1 MPRIALPGKIGSPE
15 FMTAYNAALATV
27 TVREI
32 GKAKSVPGT
41 VSAAIASYYKDNR
54 FTSLTSGTQK
64 MRRAILERFR
74 TEHGDKRLVRLQK
87 QHVAAILGAKKPFA
101 ARNWLKALRGLM
113 QFAVAAGLISSDP
126 TATFEPAK
134 AKAGRIHT
142 WTEPEIAQYEAKH
155 PVGTK
160 ARLAMALMLYT
171 GQRRSDVVKLG
182 PQHIRND
189 VLFIRQMKTGMEK
202 ADEWLEIPV
211 HPELAHIIAATEVGN
226 LAFLMTESGAPF
238 TVAGFGN
245 KFREWCDEAGLPQ
258 CSTHGLRKAICRRL
272 AEAGCTASQIA
283 AISGHKTLKEVQRYI
298 EQANQALL
306 AQAAM
311 RQITGQNEN
320 ERVTNLPQRTD
331 YPVDKS
337 ST

>member
-54 FTSLTSGTQK
+54 FTSLASGTQK

-142 WTEPEIAQYEAKH
+142 WTEREIAQYEAKH